1 MNITERTYRLT
12 GISPLLG
19 SQPADKEI
27 RKNYI
32 ASKHPNAD
40 AENELLP
47 EENLGGVTVFL
58 RDEGSVCLMAYVING
73 YLKEAIAAMGIEN
86 GVKMPASKVDK
97 YVFNLNVCGQNH
109 SGLEVLKLIRD
120 GEPISAPDRTL
131 ERPLRAMTMQG
142 PRIALSS
149 SELVDLPWQIDVK
162 ITLLE
167 NAATKQSKALT
178 WDVIEDALKYG
189 RLRGIGQWRNG
200 GYGRFTFERTD
211 GR

>member
-1 MNITERTYRLT
+1 M
-12 GISPLLG
+12 
-19 SQPADKEI
+19 
-27 RKNYI
+27 
-32 ASKHPNAD
+32 
-40 AENELLP
+40 
-47 EENLGGVTVFL
+47 TVFL

-73 YLKEAIAAMGIEN
+73 YLKEAIAAMGMEN

-97 YVFNLNVCGQNH
+97 YVFNLNVCGQNQ

-120 GEPISAPDRTL
+120 GEPISAPDRVL
-131 ERPLRAMTMQG
+131 ERPLRGMTMQG
-142 PRIALSS
+142 PRIALAS
-149 SELVDLPWQIDVK
+149 SELIALPWAIDVK

-200 GYGRFTFERTD
+200 GYGRFTFERMD
-211 GR
+211 DR